1 MLLQAHHTTTDAT
14 KFFDQVNTYLS
25 VEDRLRVQE
34 AFALARREHG
44 DQRRKSG
51 ELFFTHPLTVAYY
64 LSQYHLDAPDLEA
77 ALLHDIAE
85 DTRVSIDEIEAMFSP
100 EVARLVNG
108 VTKLKDVT
116 EGIAKGKYLPPQE
129 IQDKTLHKLFS
140 AMTEDVRTVIIKLFD
155 RLHNMRTIK
164 SMKPEKQAQKKHW
177 PFTPPWQTVWV
188 YGI

>member
-1 MLLQAHHTTTDAT
+1 MCIRDSTTTDAT

-64 LSQYHLDAPDLEA
+64 LSQYHLDAPALEA

-155 RLHNMRTIK
+155 RLQKMRTIK
-164 SMKPEKQAQKKHW
+164 AMP
-177 PFTPPWQTVWV
+177 
-188 YGI
+188 